1 MFVSTWFVNIQK
13 SLVIKMSLG
22 QENKTAVSA
31 VVSNTVPSV
40 YNTGLVVKLVFDEPL
55 QTRYL
60 QRLIA
65 VYKLP
70 AYHISVICQ

>member
-65 VYKLP
+65 LHKSP